1 LPTWS
6 MVRPPVVENRVDD
19 PATQVA
25 VIIARE
31 DDPARIVAGVT
42 AVLES
47 QRDADYAKGSA
58 IFVPGAPNTM
68 GVRVPVL
75 KAMGRP
81 LSKFAKAEPKLGM
94 EIARLLWG
102 SNTREHKLLAAMVL
116 EALTAKSP
124 ELAQELLFEWLTD
137 LTDWEI
143 VDSLAS
149 CLEKVL
155 CRNPKKALGWGREWL
170 TSEQTWVR
178 RLGMVIT
185 VPMSRDKEMDLVAL
199 ANHLE
204 HARGETHPTQ
214 LKALGW
220 CWREIGRREPELVFK
235 RLQAWATSGHR
246 QDRRVAWSGSEK
258 CTPQQR
264 QVIRNLIDGTEKKTK

>member
-1 LPTWS
+1 
-6 MVRPPVVENRVDD
+6 MPPVLEKMVDGPAAQVAALLAGEND
-19 PATQVA
+19 PAK
-25 VIIARE
+25 
-31 DDPARIVAGVT
+31 IVVGVT
-42 AVLES
+42 AVLEEN
-47 QRDADYAKGSA
+47 RDAEYAKGSA

-75 KAMGRP
+75 KAIGRP
-81 LSKFAKAEPKLGM
+81 LVKFAKAEPKLGI
-94 EIARLLWG
+94 EIARLLWQK
-102 SNTREHKLLAAMVL
+102 NTREHKLLAAMVL
-116 EALTAKSP
+116 EALTAKNQD
-124 ELAQELLFEWLTD
+124 LAQELLFEWLPD

-155 CRNPKKALGWGREWL
+155 CINPKQALGSGREWL
-170 TSEQTWVR
+170 TFEQTWIR

-185 VPMSRDKEMDLVAL
+185 VPMSRDKKIDLVTL
-199 ANHLE
+199 ADHLE

-220 CWREIGRREPELVFK
+220 CWREIGKHNPTLVFE
-235 RLQAWATSGHR
+235 RLQAWATSSHS

-258 CTPQQR
+258 CTPEQR
-264 QVIRNLIDGTEKKTK
+264 KIIRALIDKTEGKTK

>member
-1 LPTWS
+1 MDEIT
-6 MVRPPVVENRVDD
+6 VDN

-25 VIIARE
+25 AILAGE
-31 DDPARIVAGVT
+31 DDPAKIVAGIT
-42 AVLES
+42 TVLES
-47 QRDADYAKGSA
+47 QRDADYARGSA

-75 KAMGRP
+75 KSMGRP
-81 LSKFAKAEPKLGM
+81 LSRLAKTEPESGM
-94 EIARLLWG
+94 QIARLLWG
-102 SNTREHKLLAAMVL
+102 RNTREHKLLAAWVL
-116 EALTAKSP
+116 KALTAKSP
-124 ELAQELLFEWLTD
+124 ELAQELLFGWLTD

-143 VDSLAS
+143 VDQLAS

-155 CRNPKKALGWGREWL
+155 CRNPGQALGWGRKWL
-170 TSEQTWVR
+170 GSEQTWIR

-185 VPMSRDKEMDLVAL
+185 VPMSRDKEMDLVTL
-199 ANHLE
+199 ADHLE

-220 CWREIGRREPELVFK
+220 CWREIGRREPELVFQ

-264 QVIRNLIDGTEKKTK
+264 KIIRDLIDKTEQK